1 MFNLLMFDV
10 FLSKKSNFTDSVSD
24 KTDFL
29 TPNGP
34 SAHTVAFPSL
44 QVLGEYSWLK
54 EDLEPDTVLKL
65 MANLL
70 DLKSTSSETKTW
82 VLLAMAKQCEG
93 GSTDVSVTRK
103 VCETYSSSLDTVLR
117 QRAQELQ
124 YLSQDSELQARVL
137 PRDASRE
144 PLEVTKACRPAG
156 FQYYVLSD

>member
-1 MFNLLMFDV
+1 M
-10 FLSKKSNFTDSVSD
+10 
-24 KTDFL
+24 
-29 TPNGP
+29 
-34 SAHTVAFPSL
+34 
-44 QVLGEYSWLK
+44 K

-144 PLEVTKACRPAG
+144 PLEVTKARRPAG
-156 FQYYVLSD
+156 FHYYVLSDCSIENCGFPGGFIALVPGCLCLRSVGCRCRSIQAPPSAAGGTG